1 MKKKYSTTYQ
11 NWEIIT
17 LHNHKS
23 RLGLKQ
29 YLFDNLDALTAIN
42 M

>member
-17 LHNHKS
+17 LHSHKS
-23 RLGLKQ
+23 RLGLKR
-29 YLFDNLDALTAIN
+29 YLFDNFDVLIVID